1 MIGKT
6 IVIMVPLLIASLG
19 GLFTELAGVLNIA
32 LEGLILTGAFAA
44 IIATEISGSFAIGIT
59 AAILTSTAVAM
70 LFAFTSLHLKG
81 NIFVTGLAINLLI
94 PPLTAM
100 ISKGLYGNN
109 GVIRLEN
116 SIGRQGVLFS
126 LVLLVIITFISMIV
140 LRYTPLGLYIK
151 TAGINPV
158 LLESRAIKTIR
169 VQTLVILISGGA
181 CGLAGALISLRLG
194 VFIPGISAGRG
205 WIALVAIYLGNKK
218 PFPVLAACFLFA
230 LAETFSDSAQGFIE
244 IPATII
250 LSFPYFIT
258 VIGLV
263 LYSIFKKRKK
273 TG

>member
-1 MIGKT
+1 MINKT
-6 IVIMVPLLIASLG
+6 IVFMVPLLIAALG

-44 IIATEISGSFAIGIT
+44 IIATEISGSFLIGIST
-59 AAILTSTAVAM
+59 AIVTSTLVAL
-70 LFAFTSLHLKG
+70 LFALTSLHLKG

-100 ISKGLYGNN
+100 ISKGLFGNK
-109 GVIRLEN
+109 GVIRLDD
-116 SIGRQGVLFS
+116 SLGKQGVMISIIILLFFTA
-126 LVLLVIITFISMIV
+126 LTMII
-140 LRYTPLGLYIK
+140 LKYTPFGLYIR
-151 TAGINPV
+151 TAGINPSF
-158 LLESRAIKTIR
+158 LEARAVKTRRI
-169 VQTLVILISGGA
+169 QTFAILISGAA

-218 PFPVLAACFLFA
+218 PFPILAACFLFA
-230 LAETFSDSAQGFIE
+230 LAETISDSAQGVIE

-258 VIGLV
+258 IIGLIF
-263 LYSIFKKRKK
+263 YSIFKKDQHF
-273 TG
+273 